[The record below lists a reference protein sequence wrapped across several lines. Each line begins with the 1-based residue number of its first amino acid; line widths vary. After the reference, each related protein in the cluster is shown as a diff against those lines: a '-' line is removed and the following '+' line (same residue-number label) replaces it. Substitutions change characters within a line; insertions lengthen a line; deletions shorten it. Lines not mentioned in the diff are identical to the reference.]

1 MLDRLTLDQL
11 RALVAAGEE
20 GSFSAAGRRLGR
32 AQSAVSQSVQILEDE
47 LEVQLFDRSG
57 KAPVLTEAGRAVLE
71 DARMV
76 LQSAEAL
83 RSRAGT
89 FAADIEPEL
98 AIAVE
103 QMFPS
108 KVLVES
114 LRRLGELFPT
124 VRVTIYADALSS
136 LERRLKSG
144 AAQIGI
150 YPPHKVETGE
160 YESEFLAAIPIVPVV
175 ATSHP
180 LALIDGAISNTQ
192 LDRHLQLVLADPEQ
206 RMVAVSP
213 GSPLGARHWLF
224 ADQRTRLDYL
234 LGGFGWCAV
243 PYHFVA
249 DHLAAGHLKRLVLQ
263 RLAGGHLSIGLHV
276 IHRRA
281 SRPGKVARWLIEDL
295 RARLE
300 QGADMAPD
308 GFGTAVP
315 VGVVSRGGGS
325 G

>member
-20 GSFSAAGRRLGR
+20 GSFSAAGRRLRR

-71 DARMV
+71 DARIV

-89 FAADIEPEL
+89 FAADIEPEF

-150 YPPHKVETGE
+150 YPPHKVERGE
-160 YESEFLAAIPIVPVV
+160 YESDFLAAIPIVPVV

-192 LDRHLQLVLADPEQ
+192 LDRHL
-206 RMVAVSP
+206 
-213 GSPLGARHWLF
+213 
-224 ADQRTRLDYL
+224 
-234 LGGFGWCAV
+234 
-243 PYHFVA
+243 
-249 DHLAAGHLKRLVLQ
+249 HLALSRQADDKTVNTRVDDAARRETQ
-263 RLAGGHLSIGLHV
+263 RLRNLVSGIEREKGQLKVQVGF
-276 IHRRA
+276 A
-281 SRPGKVARWLIEDL
+281 SWPVSHTSLAHKKSV
-295 RARLE
+295 
-300 QGADMAPD
+300 QKNPK
-308 GFGTAVP
+308 GTSLT
-315 VGVVSRGGGS
+315 G
-325 G
+325 